1 MFVGRRIE
9 TVLMT
14 ARDNLLTTFR
24 ALFALV
30 AIAAITT
37 EVVTLIERGKFEP
50 FNFFSY
56 FTVESNLFAAAIL
69 LLSAFAVQRGERQGW
84 LDHLRGAA
92 ALYMLITGITFSVLL
107 AGIEGAE
114 FTAVP
119 WDNFVLHYLMPIVMA
134 VDWLIDP
141 PAHRIEFRPALAW
154 LAFPILYAVYSLIR
168 GGIVGWYPYPFLD
181 PDERGYLG
189 VLVTSAFL
197 IALAIGLIW
206 LLLRIADRAA
216 NQLSD

>member
-1 MFVGRRIE
+1 LFVGRRIE